1 MDIYIRYNF
10 GLQKPNEYFIC
21 LPLKKNLL
29 TSLMKVRNAKVWLPT
44 FKFFKREQ
52 VKESERPSDATRS
65 MGIVNT
71 V

>member
-1 MDIYIRYNF
+1 
-10 GLQKPNEYFIC
+10 
-21 LPLKKNLL
+21 
-29 TSLMKVRNAKVWLPT
+29 MKVRNAKVWLPT